1 MAHRVQL
8 SIAVAAVAGSVLA
21 GLAGMSAWSFLIG
34 GLCLTFVALW
44 DQEKLRPR
52 FASVGATN
60 VLATANLASVADGFL
75 VSGAAWCLGAA
86 FRFVL
91 QSV

>member
-1 MAHRVQL
+1 MAERAQHYLAV
-8 SIAVAAVAGSVLA
+8 IAVVGSMLA
-21 GLAGMSAWSFLIG
+21 GIAGLSVWSFLIG
-34 GLCLTFVALW
+34 GLCLSLISVL

-52 FASVGATN
+52 FAAVDATSM
-60 VLATANLASVADGFL
+60 LGMANLASVADGFL
-75 VSGAAWCLGAA
+75 VSAAAWCLGAA